1 MVSSEP
7 HNLCHVLEAFVS
19 GVPTSLSHGTFYSGR
34 FRVLLRKQLVS
45 THIKPLAVVLIDD
58 TLELSTGFLRACS
71 RVSFCVQ
78 AFAGTTQTSYERHG
92 LLAPILIGFNRKHH
106 AVV

>member
-58 TLELSTGFLRACS
+58 TLGLSTGFLRACS
-71 RVSFCVQ
+71 RGSRSVFELLRVPHKR
-78 AFAGTTQTSYERHG
+78 AMKGTG
-92 LLAPILIGFNRKHH
+92 CWLPF
-106 AVV
+106 